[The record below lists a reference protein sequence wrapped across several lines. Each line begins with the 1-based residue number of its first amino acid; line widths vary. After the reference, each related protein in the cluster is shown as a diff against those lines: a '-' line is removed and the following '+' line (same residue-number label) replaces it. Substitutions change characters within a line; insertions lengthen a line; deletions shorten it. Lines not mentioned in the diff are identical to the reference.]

1 MLCCLLGQEVLPI
14 HLQLSG
20 EVRGYAFLSN
30 IPDTNAF
37 LLAVEHYESS
47 QKAQGCGM
55 LSTQVNLSFLPY
67 KCLILWGVVISVTCA
82 NAYQGARVFSCIG

>member
-1 MLCCLLGQEVLPI
+1 M

-30 IPDTNAF
+30 IPGTNAF

-47 QKAQGCGM
+47 KKAVGCGM
-55 LSTQVNLSFLPY
+55 LSAQVDSPLLPSDP
-67 KCLILWGVVISVTCA
+67 LIL
-82 NAYQGARVFSCIG
+82 